1 MKIPGGVYASLV
13 SPRDRAQH
21 GITMGSRSRI
31 SRSFTRLFKI
41 KVWAHSWLIN
51 GWLMDVDGWW
61 VKFQRVYH
69 SIGDDHKQ
77 RTEHFVCGVGVRW
90 AEYMNP
96 RCELNLFS
104 STLACWYVF
113 FSWTEIQ
120 ISKWFSDLRRDFC
133 AILGDF
139 FLRFWPQKRHESRR
153 HWRKPRTKLGAAE
166 PRMKQMI
173 KHEFQRKLSEMA
185 FQAPVFSLLGNGWEN
200 LTQRNPIYG

>member
-113 FSWTEIQ
+113 FPEQKSKFPNGFPICEEISAPFWAIFSWDSDHKNATNPVVIEGNHAQ
-120 ISKWFSDLRRDFC
+120 SLVRLSRGWSKWSNTSSKGSSQRWRFRLP
-133 AILGDF
+133 F
-139 FLRFWPQKRHESRR
+139 FLCW
-153 HWRKPRTKLGAAE
+153 
-166 PRMKQMI
+166 
-173 KHEFQRKLSEMA
+173 EM
-185 FQAPVFSLLGNGWEN
+185 VGK
-200 LTQRNPIYG
+200 T